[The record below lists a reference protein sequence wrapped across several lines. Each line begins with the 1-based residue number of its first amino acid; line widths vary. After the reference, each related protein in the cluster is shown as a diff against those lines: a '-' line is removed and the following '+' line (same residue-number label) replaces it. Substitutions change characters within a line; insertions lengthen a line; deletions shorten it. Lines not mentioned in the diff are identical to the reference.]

1 MTNDPLLKR
10 FGLVSQ
16 SQKMKYDK
24 FVSLY
29 MVNCKAEVSYSE
41 VYPDNKNPKSIKKST
56 YVLLRHPYVVYQLNK
71 RNKEIDAKM
80 DEKIIMNRDRILNE
94 LEEIL
99 IKSKKKESY
108 NVSLKALDQLS
119 RVLGAYAPEKSEVD
133 HKGITIKYVKPDK
146 KKK

>member
-10 FGLVSQ
+10 FGLTSQ

-29 MVNCKAEVSYSE
+29 MISCNGQEAYAE
-41 VYPDNKNPKSIKKST
+41 VYPNNTTNKSIKKST
-56 YVLLRHPYVVYQLNK
+56 YLLLRHPYVVYQLNK
-71 RNKEIDAKM
+71 RNKEVDEKM
-80 DEKIIMNRDRILNE
+80 DEKIIMNRGRILDE

-108 NVSLKALDQLS
+108 NVSLKAIDQLS
-119 RVLGAYAPEKSEVD
+119 KVLGVYAPEKTEVD
-133 HKGITIKYVKPDK
+133 HKGITINYVKPDK
-146 KKK
+146 KK